1 MTKSGSYIDFSSA
14 LGVFRLII
22 YSKQRV
28 FMEMIQTMKKMEKEA
43 LKSSGIDFIRLGF
56 SLFFMVAVLVYS
68 FLSSGGIPN
77 NMFLAVAALF
87 GAYMAMNIGA
97 NDVANNVGP
106 AVGSKALTMGGAI
119 IIAAVFEAG
128 GAFIAGGDV
137 IKTIKKGIIDISAFG
152 GNVDPFIWAMMAALL
167 SAALWLNFA
176 TMMKAPVSTT
186 HSIVGGVMGA
196 GIASAGFGVVAW
208 STMGKIAA
216 SWVISP
222 VLGGIIA
229 AAFLYAIKRT
239 MVYQEDKIEAAKK
252 WVPVFVAIM
261 SWAFVTYL
269 TLKGLKKIWPSI
281 VDVLTFLPHDK
292 KPSFII
298 AAIFGLIVAFAIYYV
313 VKKTVILRAKKLEN
327 TRAGINSLFTVP
339 LIFAAALLSFAHGA
353 NDVANAIGPLAAIND
368 AVLTGGIS
376 AKAGIPLWVMAVGA
390 LGIALGL
397 ALYGPKLI
405 RTVGGEITELDQM
418 RAFSVA
424 MAASITVIIAS
435 QLGLPVSSTHI
446 AIGGI
451 FGVGFLREYLALKTE
466 KEIVHKEEITLDD
479 EKKVLKA
486 YTNERKNLEMK
497 SDKSKADYERIVT
510 LYEMIDDEEEK
521 IKSSKKQIKN
531 VEKVKYVKRD
541 AVKKIIAA
549 WIITVPAAAVLSA
562 AIFFMIK
569 GMML

>member
-1 MTKSGSYIDFSSA
+1 
-14 LGVFRLII
+14 
-22 YSKQRV
+22 
-28 FMEMIQTMKKMEKEA
+28 MEIQTVKKMEKEA
-43 LKSSGIDFIRLGF
+43 IKGSGFDFMRLGF
-56 SLFFMVAVLVYS
+56 ALFFMVAVLTYS
-68 FLSSGGIPN
+68 FMSTGGLPN
-77 NMFLAVAALF
+77 NVFLAVAALF

-119 IIAAVFEAG
+119 VIAAIFEAG
-128 GAFIAGGDV
+128 GALIAGGDV
-137 IKTIKKGIIDISAFG
+137 VKTIKKGIIDISAFG

-167 SAALWLNFA
+167 AAALWLNFA

-196 GIASAGFGVVAW
+196 GIAAAGFSIVAW
-208 STMGKIAA
+208 GTMGKIAA

-229 AAFLYAIKRT
+229 ALFLFAIKKT
-239 MVYQEDKIEAAKK
+239 MVFQEDKVKAATR

-269 TLKGLKKIWPSI
+269 TLKGLKKVWPTI
-281 VDVLTFLPHDK
+281 VDILVFLPDTK
-292 KPSFII
+292 KPTFMI
-298 AAIFGLIVAFAIYYV
+298 AAIFGLIIAGV
-313 VKKTVILRAKKLEN
+313 VYLIVKATVTKKASTIEN
-327 TRAGINSLFTVP
+327 SRAGVNMLFTVP
-339 LIFAAALLSFAHGA
+339 LVFAAALLSFAHGA

-368 AVLTGGIS
+368 AVVSGGIS
-376 AKAGIPLWVMAVGA
+376 AKAGIPLWVMGVGA

-405 RTVGGEITELDQM
+405 RTVGSEITELDQM

-446 AIGGI
+446 AVGGI
-451 FGVGFLREYLALKTE
+451 FGVGFLREYLESTSVKDEIAHE
-466 KEIVHKEEITLDD
+466 KEVIVD
-479 EKKVLKA
+479 EKKLLKA
-486 YTNERKNLEMK
+486 LNSELRTLEAK
-497 SDKSKADYERIVT
+497 EDKQKENYERIVE
-510 LYEMIDDEEEK
+510 LYRMIDEEEGK
-521 IKSSKKQIKN
+521 IKEAKKQLKSA
-531 VEKVKYVKRD
+531 EKVKYVKRD

-549 WIITVPAAAVLSA
+549 WVITVPAAAVLSA
-562 AIFFMIK
+562 AIFFMIR
-569 GMML
+569 GIVL

>member
-1 MTKSGSYIDFSSA
+1 
-14 LGVFRLII
+14 
-22 YSKQRV
+22 
-28 FMEMIQTMKKMEKEA
+28 MEIQTVKKMQKEA
-43 LKSSGIDFIRLGF
+43 IKGSGFDFIRLGAA
-56 SLFFMVAVLVYS
+56 LFFMVAVLTYS
-68 FLSSGGIPN
+68 FVSTGGIPN
-77 NMFLAVAALF
+77 NVFLAIAALF

-119 IIAAVFEAG
+119 VIAAVFEAA
-128 GAFIAGGDV
+128 GALIAGGDV
-137 IKTIKKGIIDISAFG
+137 VKTIKKGIIDIAAFG
-152 GNVDPFIWAMMAALL
+152 GNTDSFIWAMMAALL

-176 TMMKAPVSTT
+176 TMAKAPVSTT

-196 GIASAGFGVVAW
+196 GIAAAGFGIVAW
-208 STMGKIAA
+208 GTMGKIAA

-229 AAFLYAIKRT
+229 ATFLSAIKKT
-239 MVYQEDKIEAAKK
+239 MVFKENKIEAAVK

-269 TLKGLKKIWPSI
+269 TLKGLKKVWPHI
-281 VDVLTFLPHDK
+281 VDILIFLPDTK
-292 KPSFII
+292 KPTFIV
-298 AAIFGLIVAFAIYYV
+298 AAIFGLLVAAAVYFIVRITII
-313 VKKTVILRAKKLEN
+313 KKASTIEN
-327 TRAGINSLFTVP
+327 SRAGINMLFTVP

-368 AVLTGGIS
+368 AVMTGGIS
-376 AKAGIPLWVMAVGA
+376 TKAGIPLWVMAVGA

-405 RTVGGEITELDQM
+405 KTVGSEITELDQM

-446 AIGGI
+446 TVGGI
-451 FGVGFLREYLALKTE
+451 FGVGFLREYLEGSETKDEIAEE
-466 KEIVHKEEITLDD
+466 KEHIVD
-479 EKKVLKA
+479 EKKQLKA
-486 YTNERKNLEMK
+486 LGAELETLEAK
-497 SDKSKADYERIVT
+497 KEKKKADYERIVA
-510 LYEMIDDEEEK
+510 LYKMIDEEETL
-521 IKSSKKQIKN
+521 IKEAKKHLKSAK
-531 VEKVKYVKRD
+531 KVQYVKRD

-549 WIITVPAAAVLSA
+549 WVITVPAAAVLSA
-562 AIFFMIK
+562 AIYYMIR
-569 GMML
+569 GIVL

>member
-1 MTKSGSYIDFSSA
+1 
-14 LGVFRLII
+14 
-22 YSKQRV
+22 
-28 FMEMIQTMKKMEKEA
+28 MEIQTVKKMEKVAIKE
-43 LKSSGIDFIRLGF
+43 SGLDFIRLGF
-56 SLFFMVAVLVYS
+56 ALFFMVAVLAYS
-68 FLSSGGIPN
+68 FMSTGGLPN
-77 NMFLAVAALF
+77 NVFLAIAALF

-119 IIAAVFEAG
+119 VIAAIFEAS
-128 GAFIAGGDV
+128 GALIAGGDV
-137 IKTIKKGIIDISAFG
+137 VKTIKKGIIDIAAFG
-152 GNVDPFIWAMMAALL
+152 GNVDPFIWAMMSALL
-167 SAALWLNFA
+167 AAALWLNFA

-196 GIASAGFGVVAW
+196 GIAAAGFSIVAW
-208 STMGKIAA
+208 GTMGKIAA
-216 SWVISP
+216 SWIISP

-229 AAFLYAIKRT
+229 ALFLFSIKKT
-239 MVYQEDKIEAAKK
+239 IVFKKDKVAAATK

-281 VDVLTFLPHDK
+281 VDVLIFLPDTK
-292 KPSFII
+292 KPSFMV
-298 AAIFGLIVAFAIYYV
+298 AAIFGLIVAAIVYV
-313 VKKTVILRAKKLEN
+313 ILKKTVAKKAATIDN
-327 TRAGINSLFTVP
+327 SRAGLNALFTVP

-368 AVLTGGIS
+368 AVMTGGIS
-376 AKAGIPLWVMAVGA
+376 AKAGIPIWVMGVGA
-390 LGIALGL
+390 IGIAMGL

-405 RTVGGEITELDQM
+405 RTVGSEITELDQM

-446 AIGGI
+446 AVGGI
-451 FGVGFLREYLALKTE
+451 FGVGFLREFLETTSVKDEIAHD
-466 KEIVHKEEITLDD
+466 KELIND
-479 EKKVLKA
+479 EKKHLKA
-486 YTNERKNLEMK
+486 LNSELKTLEEK
-497 SDKSKADYERIVT
+497 EGKQKEHYERIVD
-510 LYEMIDDEEEK
+510 LYKMIDEEQNT
-521 IKSSKKQIKN
+521 IKEAKKQLKSA
-531 VEKVKYVKRD
+531 EKVKYVKRD

-562 AIFFMIK
+562 AIFFMIR
-569 GMML
+569 GIVL

>member
-1 MTKSGSYIDFSSA
+1 
-14 LGVFRLII
+14 
-22 YSKQRV
+22 
-28 FMEMIQTMKKMEKEA
+28 MEMIQTVKKMEKEA
-43 LKSSGIDFIRLGF
+43 IKSSGIDFIRLGF
-56 SLFFMVAVLVYS
+56 ALFFMVAVLTYS
-68 FLSSGGIPN
+68 FLSTGPIPN
-77 NMFLAVAALF
+77 NVFLAIAALF

-119 IIAAVFEAG
+119 IIAAIFEGA

-137 IKTIKKGIIDISAFG
+137 VKTIKKGIIDISAFG

-167 SAALWLNFA
+167 AAALWLNFA

-196 GIASAGFGVVAW
+196 GIAAAGFSIVAW
-208 STMGKIAA
+208 GTMGKIAA

-222 VLGGIIA
+222 VLGGVIA
-229 AAFLYAIKRT
+229 ATFLYAIKKSI
-239 MVYQEDKIEAAKK
+239 VYKKDKVEAAKK

-281 VDVLTFLPHDK
+281 VDVLVFLPDAK
-292 KPSFII
+292 KPSFLV
-298 AAIFGLIVAFAIYYV
+298 AAIFGLIVAGVVYII
-313 VKKTVILRAKKLEN
+313 VKKTVANRANDLEN
-327 TRAGINSLFTVP
+327 TRASINLLFTVP

-368 AVLTGGIS
+368 AVMTGGIS
-376 AKAGIPLWVMAVGA
+376 SKAGIPIWVMGVGA
-390 LGIALGL
+390 IGIALGL

-405 RTVGGEITELDQM
+405 RTVGSEITELDQM

-446 AIGGI
+446 AVGGI
-451 FGVGFLREYLALKTE
+451 FGVGFLREYLASTGQE
-466 KEIVHKEEITLDD
+466 EVIEIEQISIED

-486 YTNERKNLEMK
+486 YNSELKTLEEKTDKTK
-497 SDKSKADYERIVT
+497 SDYVRIVD
-510 LYEMIDDEEEK
+510 LYKAIDHEEAI
-521 IKSSKKQIKN
+521 IKASKKHIKN

-549 WIITVPAAAVLSA
+549 WVITVPAAAVLSA
-562 AIFFMIK
+562 VIFFMIR
-569 GMML
+569 GIVL